1 LRKDN
6 VVKGGADAAKVG
18 TFADL
23 GITPT
28 PAEAIVGSYLYTY
41 RPTGQYAGAGPA

>member
-1 LRKDN
+1 
-6 VVKGGADAAKVG
+6 VVKAGSDSAHVG

-28 PAEAIVGSYLYTY
+28 PAEAIVPSYLYTY
-41 RPTGQYAGAGPA
+41 RPTGQYADAGSV